1 MAGATPASGGRVPS
15 RRRRRLTLGLLLGA
29 FFGTMTARL
38 VVSPLVP
45 DLLVAFDV
53 SKGAI
58 GLALTGM
65 WAAYAVTQFP
75 AGAAA
80 DRFGA
85 RPLVLAGLAVTAVAS
100 LLLALAPSFPTFA
113 VAAGAVGVGAGLY
126 FPAAVA
132 LLTRLFENTGQVL
145 GLHIS
150 GGDSAGLVVPV
161 AATAVAARV
170 GWREALAVAPAVVVA
185 MFVLSAWQLPGDD
198 EAGPA
203 RRREPVDLRTPL
215 RLLSAP
221 TLLYTT
227 SLAVLLAFTFQAVV
241 SFFPTFL
248 VEYWGLSV
256 GRAGLHF
263 AVVFLL
269 WIVFSPVAGRL
280 ADAVGED
287 GVLAATT
294 LFMIAGVAVLLAAP
308 TFAVAVAGV
317 VLLGIGM
324 SWGGVI
330 AARFMVALPAA
341 GRTTGYGLVRSVYML
356 LGASGSVVTGTLAE
370 VSGWPAAYGLLVVL
384 LSAFALS
391 LAVNRALDL
400 GL

>member
-1 MAGATPASGGRVPS
+1 MAEVAPPSGGRSPS

-29 FFGTMTARL
+29 FFGTMAARL

-58 GLALTGM
+58 GLALSGM

-75 AGAAA
+75 AGVAA
-80 DRFGA
+80 DRFGE

-100 LLLALAPSFPTFA
+100 LLVALAPSYPAFA

-126 FPAAVA
+126 FPAAA
-132 LLTRLFENTGQVL
+132 SLLTRLFENTGQVL

-150 GGDSAGLVVPV
+150 GGDSAGLVIPV
-161 AATAVAARV
+161 VATAVAARV
-170 GWREALAVAPAVVVA
+170 GWRAALAVAPAVVAA
-185 MFVLSAWQLPGDD
+185 MFVLSAWRLPGDG
-198 EAGPA
+198 EAA
-203 RRREPVDLRTPL
+203 QSRRRSPVDLRTPL
-215 RLLSAP
+215 RLLSTP
-221 TLLYTT
+221 TLLFTT
-227 SLAVLLAFTFQAVV
+227 ALSVLLAFTFQAVI

-248 VEYWGLSV
+248 VEYWGVTV
-256 GRAGLHF
+256 GRAGLYF

-269 WIVFSPVAGRL
+269 WIVFSPVGGRL

-287 GVLAATT
+287 GVLAAMAVCMT
-294 LFMIAGVAVLLAAP
+294 AGVAVLLAAP
-308 TFAVAVAGV
+308 TFPVAVVGV
-317 VLLGIGM
+317 VLLGVGM

-341 GRTTGYGLVRSVYML
+341 DRTTGYGLVRSVYML
-356 LGASGSVVTGTLAE
+356 LGAAGSVVTGTLAE

-384 LSAFALS
+384 LSAVALAL
-391 LAVNRALDL
+391 LANRALDL